1 MKKIYRLKTDMERYD
16 IRFYLEGELSVE
28 NSHFSKGEILQYL
41 NSYPLYE
48 GKIEEYFEGKHSFN
62 LVELQM
68 RIEKNIPL
76 KTVLPFF
83 QLFIDGEKEDMVDIM
98 SLSGLFLDTVLL
110 SSKAK
115 DYIEKRYREKNIEFL
130 EIFYEEIPLYIM
142 NVMENEYCW
151 NLGFPRIKGRVSLDV
166 SKVENEEIFRARS
179 FENPEFSTLGIFCT
193 EECKDYL
200 EASDLK
206 GYQFIEVIDVAEAK
220 RLEQEKKETTEPSF
234 PEIEEKRYYDNGLL
248 EWEGT
253 LWKGFRIKDW
263 KFYHENGTLSME
275 GEYNLDGEAE
285 GEWKYYHSNGNLKG
299 IGHYAQGKKTGVFQ
313 NYEEEKGYLFSEGD
327 YTGKTKEDL
336 IFWRFYYEDGSLQKE
351 GTAREIGNNEDWE
364 ITGEWRYYSPSG
376 ELIKREVFEKNE
388 LIEEE

>member
-1 MKKIYRLKTDMERYD
+1 MKRVYQLQAELENCD
-16 IRFYLEGELSVE
+16 IGFDVEYECLIENSYFSKEEIKKYLETHPVYKGKSTEYLEGKRSFKL
-28 NSHFSKGEILQYL
+28 
-41 NSYPLYE
+41 
-48 GKIEEYFEGKHSFN
+48 IEME
-62 LVELQM
+62 M
-68 RIEKNIPL
+68 REKKNISL
-76 KTVLPFF
+76 KTLLPF
-83 QLFIDGEKEDMVDIM
+83 LRLEIDGKKSEMVDVM
-98 SLSGLFLDTVLL
+98 YLSGYFSGDLLL
-110 SSKAK
+110 SRKAK
-115 DYIEKRYREKNIEFL
+115 DYIEKRYGEKNIEFL

-142 NVMENEYCW
+142 NVMENEYCA
-151 NLGFPRIKGRVSLDV
+151 NIDFTSIKGREVLDV
-166 SKVENEEIFRARS
+166 SKIEKEIFRARAS
-179 FENPEFSTLGIFCT
+179 SHPGYVKAAIFCT

-220 RLEQEKKETTEPSF
+220 RLEQEKKEATEPSF

-275 GEYNLDGEAE
+275 GEYNRDGEAE